1 MVSGDSQEDLREE
14 ENTDNADVDVKLA
27 QWKTVAGPITCDS
40 QLFPGG
46 KRQGSPCDLTGTHA
60 S

>member
-27 QWKTVAGPITCDS
+27 QWKTVAGLPNLR
-40 QLFPGG
+40 QPALPGG

>member
-27 QWKTVAGPITCDS
+27 QWKTVAGLPNLR
-40 QLFPGG
+40 QPALPGERDRG
-46 KRQGSPCDLTGTHA
+46 RLDLTGTHA